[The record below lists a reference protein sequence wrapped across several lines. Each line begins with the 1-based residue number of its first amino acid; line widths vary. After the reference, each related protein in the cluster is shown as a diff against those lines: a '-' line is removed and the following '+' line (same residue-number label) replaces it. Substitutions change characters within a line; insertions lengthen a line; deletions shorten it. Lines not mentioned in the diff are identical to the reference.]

1 MKQQLGGRSSA
12 HGGVDTTPR
21 RSAGRTGAPARP
33 DEFWDAAPMRAAAA
47 ERHFGLLLREY
58 RRASNVG
65 QAEVATW
72 LGVSQGQ
79 ISRIERD
86 RSQVHDLDK
95 LERWAKALRIPQR
108 LLWFQLAGAR
118 QTEFAGVDG
127 GFNALRTVS
136 RPDGQIGLGMR
147 QLFRW
152 LGNEAPDE
160 PQAPNE
166 NVFRA
171 AAESY
176 LRGGWYA
183 FDEGEVALGSQ
194 RLRIALN
201 LSRRSGELA
210 LSAEILAALSFQSL
224 FHGTLESAVPVIRLA
239 EQAAERTGLT
249 LLRVEVASMAASC
262 YAMMGDR
269 DTCLQVLR
277 RAEKSLEAH
286 GCTEPTD
293 RLYLASGCALSFRF
307 LGWPREAEGFARTA
321 VKLSDRWPGVRL
333 CTRTLLASA
342 LADQRKIEEACAVT
356 SQVVPRVAPIR
367 PVRDQVCL
375 TSVVRRLSKYGDDV
389 SVRTLYS
396 QLAGVGVHV
405 PRI

>member
-1 MKQQLGGRSSA
+1 MKQQIGGRSSA
-12 HGGVDTTPR
+12 HGGVETR
-21 RSAGRTGAPARP
+21 RSGRSAAPARP
-33 DEFWDAAPMRAAAA
+33 DEFWDAAPMRAASAG
-47 ERHFGLLLREY
+47 RHFGQLLREY

-65 QAEVATW
+65 QAEVAQW

-95 LERWAKALRIPQR
+95 LERWAKALKIPQR
-108 LLWFQLAGAR
+108 LLWFQLSGNRPA
-118 QTEFAGVDG
+118 EFAGGDG
-127 GFNALRTVS
+127 SLNALRTVS
-136 RPDGQIGLGMR
+136 RPDEQVGLGMR

-152 LGNEAPDE
+152 LGNEVADE
-160 PQAPNE
+160 PEAPTE

-183 FDEGEVALGSQ
+183 YDDGEVTLGSQ
-194 RLRIALN
+194 RMRIALN
-201 LSRRSGELA
+201 LSRRSGEAA

-224 FHGTLESAVPVIRLA
+224 FHGTLDSAVPVIRMA
-239 EQAAERTGLT
+239 EQAAERSGLT
-249 LLRVEVASMAASC
+249 LLKVEVASMAASC

-269 DTCLQVLR
+269 DTCLTVLR
-277 RAEKSLEAH
+277 RAERSLE
-286 GCTEPTD
+286 TINSTDPTD

-321 VKLSDRWPGVRL
+321 VKLSERWPGVRL

-342 LADQRKIEEACAVT
+342 LADQRKIEEACAT
-356 SQVVPRVAPIR
+356 ASQVVPRVAPIR

-375 TSVVRRLSKYGDDV
+375 TSVVRRLSKFGDDV
-389 SVRTLYS
+389 SVRTLYG
-396 QLAGVGVHV
+396 QLAGVGVAV